1 MKGIED
7 MTNMADMRDKTDM
20 TNMTDI
26 KVMMVYS
33 ANRIPYVA

>member
-7 MTNMADMRDKTDM
+7 MTNMTDMRDKTDM

-26 KVMMVYS
+26 KFMMVYS
-33 ANRIPYVA
+33 ANRITIVV